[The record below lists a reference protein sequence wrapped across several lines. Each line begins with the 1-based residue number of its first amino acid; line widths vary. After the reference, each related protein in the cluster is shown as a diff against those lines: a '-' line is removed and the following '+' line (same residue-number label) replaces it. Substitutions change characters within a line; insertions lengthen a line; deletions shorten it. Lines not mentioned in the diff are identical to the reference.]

1 MPPMSAE
8 FDQSE
13 FIDRDYE
20 AARRMPTGTPPAA
33 VPGRPPSREELEGR
47 ASEMQKKLT
56 DLRRAQEALERE
68 RGQLD
73 EARRR
78 LAEFQ
83 NGRAEMLQHLGRGG
97 GLLEKAAL
105 DARRNAEQMSRTLE
119 SLREALRNVEGIE
132 QDKWTAENYSSE
144 LTRALTAIENARME
158 WNSARLKWPVLDGQA
173 DPAAAA
179 PASAAAEWV
188 GQLADLGYGKLWRLG
203 LALTW
208 PLAAAALLAVVAFL
222 LARFL

>member
-1 MPPMSAE
+1 MSAE

-20 AARRMPTGTPPAA
+20 AARRMPAEAAPAG
-33 VPGRPPSREELEGR
+33 VQGRPPSRDELEGR
-47 ASEMQKKLT
+47 ASEMQKKLA

-83 NGRAEMLQHLGRGG
+83 NGRTEMLQHLGRGV

-119 SLREALRNVEGIE
+119 SLREALRNVEAIE

-158 WNSARLKWPVLDGQA
+158 WNSARLKWPVLDGQT

-179 PASAAAEWV
+179 PASAAAEWI
-188 GQLADLGYGKLWRLG
+188 GQLAELGYGRLWRLG

-208 PLAAAALLAVVAFL
+208 PLAAAALLAIA
-222 LARFL
+222 A